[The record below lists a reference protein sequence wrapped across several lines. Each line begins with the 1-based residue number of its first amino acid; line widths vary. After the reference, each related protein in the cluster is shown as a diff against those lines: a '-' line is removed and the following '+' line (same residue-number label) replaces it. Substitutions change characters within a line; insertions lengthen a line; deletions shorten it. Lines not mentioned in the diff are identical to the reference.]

1 MKKLTMLMAC
11 TASVLAMNAQMAEVS
26 APRPLLSG
34 KYSHMY
40 NPVLSEDGSRVMF
53 TSDDFSDLR
62 MYDFKDNVTVKLEAT
77 REQAFKARFVGNETS
92 FDTPKVRTEGSEL
105 IITRNGVE
113 KRYTPV
119 ECTAGY
125 CWASMSPDGK
135 KVVFLAAGKGL
146 VVTDMEGRV
155 IARPGNYESPAWFG
169 NDHLVVQNA
178 TDDGHQLHSSQI
190 LLLSLDGSEKQ
201 ELTKPESMTMTPT
214 ASIKAGKVVYST
226 ITGRLYEMD
235 VKLK

>member
-1 MKKLTMLMAC
+1 
-11 TASVLAMNAQMAEVS
+11 
-26 APRPLLSG
+26 
-34 KYSHMY
+34 
-40 NPVLSEDGSRVMF
+40 
-53 TSDDFSDLR
+53 
-62 MYDFKDNVTVKLEAT
+62 MYDFKDNVTVKLNAT
-77 REQAFKARFVGNETS
+77 KEQAFKARFVGNETS
-92 FDTPKVRTEGSEL
+92 FDAPKVRTEGSEL

-155 IARPGNYESPAWFG
+155 IARPGNYESPAWF
-169 NDHLVVQNA
+169 
-178 TDDGHQLHSSQI
+178 HQLHSSQI

-214 ASIKAGKVVYST
+214 ASIKANKVVYST

>member
-1 MKKLTMLMAC
+1 M
-11 TASVLAMNAQMAEVS
+11 
-26 APRPLLSG
+26 
-34 KYSHMY
+34 
-40 NPVLSEDGSRVMF
+40 
-53 TSDDFSDLR
+53 
-62 MYDFKDNVTVKLEAT
+62 
-77 REQAFKARFVGNETS
+77 
-92 FDTPKVRTEGSEL
+92 
-105 IITRNGVE
+105 
-113 KRYTPV
+113 
-119 ECTAGY
+119 
-125 CWASMSPDGK
+125 
-135 KVVFLAAGKGL
+135 
-146 VVTDMEGRV
+146 

-214 ASIKAGKVVYST
+214 ASIKANKVVYST